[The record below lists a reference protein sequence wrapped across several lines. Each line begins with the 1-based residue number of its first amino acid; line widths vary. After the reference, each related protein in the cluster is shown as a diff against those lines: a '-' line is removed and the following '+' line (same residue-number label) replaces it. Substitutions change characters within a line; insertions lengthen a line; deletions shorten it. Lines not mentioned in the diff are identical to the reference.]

1 MAGKLCLRPAEHRGT
16 PLVTWCFPGSCC
28 GHTGTGSLCSSQAE
42 PAHGAACYPG
52 RCEGCVNGTGPGSSG
67 QEAHGHRPAVPPELL
82 TAQLTVMSSSGRAVA
97 SRRAGATQHRAVA
110 PAAEQALPGS
120 TATQQHQPAARFPQ
134 LLATF
139 GPDTLSPLWRR

>member
-1 MAGKLCLRPAEHRGT
+1 MPQASGAPRHPLGHLVFPRLMLWTHTHRHG
-16 PLVTWCFPGSCC
+16 
-28 GHTGTGSLCSSQAE
+28 LCSSQAE

-67 QEAHGHRPAVPPELL
+67 QEAHGHRPAVPPELR
-82 TAQLTVMSSSGRAVA
+82 TARPAAVMSGSGRAGV
-97 SRRAGATQHRAVA
+97 SRQVGAMQHRAVA

-134 LLATF
+134 LLVTL